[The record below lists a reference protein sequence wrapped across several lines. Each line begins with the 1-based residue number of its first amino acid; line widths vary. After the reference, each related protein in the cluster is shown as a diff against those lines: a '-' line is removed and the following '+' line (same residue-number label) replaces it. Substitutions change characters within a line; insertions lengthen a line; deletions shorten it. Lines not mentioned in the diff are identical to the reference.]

1 VGCRFT
7 SFLNVT
13 EIVPSQG
20 RDVYSTQ
27 GDLLSR
33 FYEDYR
39 KDAEEYDREFMKYD
53 EDLNTTSI
61 FVSFVLSLVNVC

>member
-1 VGCRFT
+1 M
-7 SFLNVT
+7 
-13 EIVPSQG
+13 
-20 RDVYSTQ
+20 YSTQ